1 MCVSAKFYV
10 IIINPVVIKLMLQ
23 HAVIEA
29 AISRHFACKE
39 VRSLGHGSVG
49 SLLKYI
55 EKHRQHQSREPA
67 VFYETALVA
76 RQLYVNVK
84 TF

>member
-1 MCVSAKFYV
+1 
-10 IIINPVVIKLMLQ
+10 MLQ

-29 AISRHFACKE
+29 AITRHYACKE

-55 EKHRQHQSREPA
+55 EKHRQQQSREPA
-67 VFYETALVA
+67 IFYETALVA
-76 RQLYVNVK
+76 RQLYVNLLIFSMYLTVSLSLVLIK
-84 TF
+84 V

>member
-1 MCVSAKFYV
+1 M
-10 IIINPVVIKLMLQ
+10 MLQ
-23 HAVIEA
+23 HAVIES
-29 AISRHFACKE
+29 AITRHYACKE
-39 VRSLGHGSVG
+39 VKSLGHGSVG

-76 RQLYVNVK
+76 RQLYVNVR